1 MEVVSIKQANSD
13 VVLGQGCG
21 MARAARQLWARWK
34 TIARKIGDVQARA
47 LMTVF
52 YFLVLGPV
60 ALALR
65 WRSDPLAIKA
75 TAPRG
80 WTTMESRQGTPLEQ
94 SRRQF

>member
-1 MEVVSIKQANSD
+1 MEIASVKPVRTDLA
-13 VVLGQGCG
+13 QGHG
-21 MARAARQLWARWK
+21 YGIAKSARQLWERWK
-34 TIARKIGDVQARA
+34 HVARKIGDFQARA

-60 ALALR
+60 SLALR

-75 TAPRG
+75 TTPRG
-80 WTTMESRQGTPLEQ
+80 WNNMERRQGTPLEQ